1 MKNIHLDAIFC
12 NAEVLKNGKRI
23 IIVIDIGITEIYKIK
38 LNKKLRRVLN
48 LRLYF
53 AFHKAWNFTN
63 IYPRLS
69 HRIPISNSYC
79 FIF

>member
-23 IIVIDIGITEIYKIK
+23 IIVIDIGITEEYKIK

-48 LRLYF
+48 LRL
-53 AFHKAWNFTN
+53 
-63 IYPRLS
+63 
-69 HRIPISNSYC
+69 
-79 FIF
+79 